1 MKRSLLYLPFLLLAI
16 SFSLLT
22 LHCGADSSSSSP
34 NLGLSTQGCGSGAVD
49 AGESCDDGNTE
60 NSDGCNAHCAWEV
73 GEATCGNGI
82 LENEECCDDGN
93 TNSGDGC
100 SDTCLSEK
108 NNHPPLAPLLS
119 PNPANGVTW
128 SPTRLYLSWSASTD
142 SDPGDSLVYDVY
154 FAEGAA
160 EGTVP
165 YKKDIRSTHFII
177 QASTDNRSEYFPD
190 LVRPIYLLPNR
201 TYTWKVCARD
211 SKNASNCSERRVFNT
226 DNSVVGW
233 WRFDENPAGATC
245 PSMPGVGGPAGDPGE
260 TVCDYSGF
268 GNHGVP
274 RGGPAWLPPIAGI
287 LGGGLQFDGVDD
299 WVEITHSVSL
309 TFNSM
314 ESISLETS
322 VTLDR
327 IPPDY
332 SPFLV
337 TKASGLP
344 HGNYSLIVYGGR
356 PAFTFSSSTDPT
368 GITPIYTGE
377 FMLLPDNNYR
387 IIASQTFGE
396 DLAKIMING
405 VVSPGS
411 WSGGDGRLMP
421 YTSGNSLALGRRTSI
436 TGAPSPSLYPG
447 QMEEVIIYRLNLSP
461 AYTLNSYLCSH

>member
-1 MKRSLLYLPFLLLAI
+1 MSMKRSFLYLPLLLLAI
-16 SFSLLT
+16 SFSLFT
-22 LHCGADSSSSSP
+22 LHCGADSVGISP
-34 NLGLSTQGCGSGAVD
+34 NPGISTQGCGSGTID
-49 AGESCDDGNTE
+49 AGESCDDGNKE

-73 GEATCGNGI
+73 GEASCGNGI

-93 TNSGDGC
+93 ANSGDGC

-274 RGGPAWLPPIAGI
+274 RGGPAWLPPITGPMNPY
-287 LGGGLQFDGVDD
+287 LGGALQLNGMNNYIIMGDRPSF
-299 WVEITHSVSL
+299 EA
-309 TFNSM
+309 FNSFNIDVLLRTNTTATNKAIA
-314 ESISLETS
+314 SKWFRTS
-322 VTLDR
+322 SYQITMG
-327 IPPDY
+327 
-332 SPFLV
+332 
-337 TKASGLP
+337 ASGTPGQVRFSTRTTSFSEIDSRTLVNDGNLHYISGTYDGTMQKLFIDGNLENMRPQSDVIADSPEEFCIGDFCSGDIGQSGFNFEGIIDEVRIYNSALP
-344 HGNYSLIVYGGR
+344 TAAIL
-356 PAFTFSSSTDPT
+356 
-368 GITPIYTGE
+368 
-377 FMLLPDNNYR
+377 NNYCAIENCDR
-387 IIASQTFGE
+387 
-396 DLAKIMING
+396 
-405 VVSPGS
+405 
-411 WSGGDGRLMP
+411 
-421 YTSGNSLALGRRTSI
+421 
-436 TGAPSPSLYPG
+436 
-447 QMEEVIIYRLNLSP
+447 
-461 AYTLNSYLCSH
+461 